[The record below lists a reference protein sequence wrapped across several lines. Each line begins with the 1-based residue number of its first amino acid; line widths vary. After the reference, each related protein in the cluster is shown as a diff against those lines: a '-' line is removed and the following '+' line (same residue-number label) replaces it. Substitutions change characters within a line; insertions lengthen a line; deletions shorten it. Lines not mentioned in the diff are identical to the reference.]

1 MKTIKAVIVGMACVI
16 GCAIAN
22 PSAAYD
28 LTDVKASGVLRHLGV
43 PYANFVTG
51 SGDGMDVELMQ
62 LFAKHLGVK
71 YEYVES
77 SWKNIIGD
85 LTGRRAK
92 AKGKEAELLD
102 EVPIR
107 GDVIS
112 NGFTELP
119 WREKVVDF
127 STATFPTQVWLLTRA
142 DYAMTPITPSGD
154 MQQDIVQT
162 KARFKGEKLL
172 GMPNTCLDF
181 GLYKLADEKV
191 ILQEVTGN
199 LNEIAPRLMA
209 KEAEATILD
218 VPDALV
224 AMEKWPGQI
233 KIIGP
238 ISGQQI
244 MATAFRKD
252 SPQLRDAFNA
262 FLEQCKKDGTYVRL
276 VKKYY
281 PAVFDYYPEFFKDIV
296 EK

>member
-1 MKTIKAVIVGMACVI
+1 MKTLKVIISSIILASAFMGMNAY
-16 GCAIAN
+16 
-22 PSAAYD
+22 AAHD
-28 LTDVKASGVLRHLGV
+28 LAEVKASGVLRHLGL
-43 PYANFVTG
+43 PYANFITG
-51 SGDGMDVELMQ
+51 SGDGLDMELMQ
-62 LFAKHLGVK
+62 LFATHLGVK
-71 YEYVES
+71 YEYVET

-92 AKGKEAELLD
+92 GKGAEAELLD
-102 EVPIR
+102 EVPVR

-112 NGFTELP
+112 NGFTVLP
-119 WREKVVDF
+119 WRAQVVDF
-127 STATFPTQVWLLTRA
+127 SAPTFPTQVWLLTRA
-142 DYAMTPITPSGD
+142 DYGMTPVKPTGD
-154 MQQDIVQT
+154 LAKDILQT
-162 KARFKGEKLL
+162 KAKFQGEKLL

-181 GLYKLADEKV
+181 TLYKLADEKV
-191 ILQEVTGN
+191 VLQEVTGN

-209 KEAEATILD
+209 GEAEAAILD

-238 ISGQQI
+238 ISGQQT

-252 SPQLRDAFNA
+252 ATQLREAFNA

-281 PAVFDYYPEFFKDIV
+281 PAVFDYYPDFFKDAV
-296 EK
+296 MK